1 MKRHGTRT
9 SHLLAVGLLIAGL
22 CSGAPASAAPT
33 TYFGAWSGGT
43 IAPGE
48 SVILADGA
56 SLTGNV
62 EANGRL
68 EFAQTTALTTSAT
81 ISGTGSLAVT
91 NTGTVVLTGLT
102 SGTARFDLALSASRG
117 ELAIGTT
124 GTSPLVVGHTGVGS
138 LSVTGGTVKNGLG
151 FLGFAA
157 GSLGT
162 ATVSSGT
169 WANAA
174 GVAGRILYVGYSGT
188 GVLDVAGGF
197 VTNASGILGGL
208 AGSVGTAT
216 VSSGTWQNRG
226 PLYVG
231 GTVSGN
237 GGNGALT
244 LTGGRVTSTLSL
256 IGVNSTSVG
265 NVTVTGGTWS
275 NAGSLGVGT
284 SGTGTL
290 TISGSGGVGGSV
302 LVGGTLSKGA
312 AGTINLSAGGTLQ
325 IGTGSTGGAL
335 GTDVVNNGA
344 LVFDR
349 LGTGTV
355 GVGISGTGSVT
366 LANSATI
373 RMTGTSTYSGPTTI
387 NAGTLLVDG
396 ALGSTSVV
404 VNAGGSLGGSGV
416 IGGSVAVQAGGTLAP
431 GSGMESLACGPVTLL
446 DGAVFRYEW
455 DSQAPARSDLLT
467 ILGDLFLT
475 GSVGLVLDDLA
486 ATSGRDANG
495 TILSL
500 MNYSGA
506 WKGGSFSRSG
516 ASLADEAVFSIGDQL
531 WRIDYDATAGGVNR
545 TAEYLPDG
553 RFVNLV
559 AVPEPSAGVL
569 LGIGLLGPALGW
581 RRARRRQGAENLA
594 FRRQIPHV
602 CP

>member
-1 MKRHGTRT
+1 MKGHGTRT
-9 SHLLAVGLLIAGL
+9 SHLLVVSLLIAVL
-22 CSGAPASAAPT
+22 CAVAPASAAPT
-33 TYFGAWSGGT
+33 TYSSAWSGGT

-68 EFAQTTALTTSAT
+68 EFAQTTTLTTSAA

-102 SGTARFDLALSASRG
+102 SGTARFDLAISASRG
-117 ELAIGTT
+117 ELAIGAT
-124 GTSPLVVGHTGVGS
+124 GTSPLVVGNTGVGS

-151 FLGFAA
+151 FLGFTA

-174 GVAGRILYVGYSGT
+174 GSGGRTLNVGYSGT

-208 AGSVGTAT
+208 AGGVGTAT

-231 GTVSGN
+231 GNAGGN
-237 GGNGALT
+237 GGTGTLT
-244 LTGGRVTSTLSL
+244 MTGGRVTSTLSL
-256 IGVNSTSVG
+256 IGANSAGVG
-265 NVTVTGGTWS
+265 TVTVTGGTWS
-275 NAGSLGVGT
+275 NAANLNVGS

-290 TISGSGGVGGSV
+290 TISGSGGAGGTV
-302 LVGGTLSKGA
+302 IVGGTLSKGA
-312 AGTINLSAGGTLQ
+312 SGTINLEAGGTLQ
-325 IGTGSTGGAL
+325 IGTGSTGGVLA
-335 GTDVVNNGA
+335 TDLVNNGA

-355 GVGISGTGSVT
+355 GVNISGTGSVT

-373 RMTGTSTYSGPTTI
+373 RITGTSNYSGPTTI

-396 ALGSTSVV
+396 ALGSTNVV

-416 IGGSVAVQAGGTLAP
+416 LGGAVAVQAGGTMAP
-431 GSGMESLACGPVTLL
+431 GSGLESLACGPLTLR

-455 DSQAPARSDLLT
+455 DSQSPARSDLLT

-486 ATSGRDANG
+486 ATSGTVAEG

-500 MNYSGA
+500 MTYSGS
-506 WKGGSFSRSG
+506 WTGGSFSRSG
-516 ASLADEAVFSIGDQL
+516 ASLADESLFSIGDQL

-569 LGIGLLGPALGW
+569 LGIGLLGPALTW

>member
-81 ISGTGSLAVT
+81 ISGTGSLALT

-117 ELAIGTT
+117 ALAIGAT
-124 GTSPLVVGHTGVGS
+124 GTNPLIVGDTGVGS
-138 LSVTGGTVKNGLG
+138 LSVTGGSVRNGLG
-151 FLGFAA
+151 VLGFTA

-169 WANAA
+169 WANAS
-174 GVAGRILYVGYSGT
+174 RILYVGHSGT

-197 VTNASGILGGL
+197 VTNSNGHLGGFS
-208 AGSVGTAT
+208 GSVGTAN
-216 VSSGTWQNRG
+216 VSSGTWHNGGQ
-226 PLYVG
+226 LYVG
-231 GTVSGN
+231 GRI
-237 GGNGALT
+237 GG
-244 LTGGRVTSTLSL
+244 TGGTGTLNL
-256 IGVNSTSVG
+256 TDGAVLNTTAYIGSNATAVG
-265 NVTVTGGTWS
+265 TVTVTGGTWINS
-275 NAGSLGVGT
+275 VNLNVGT
-284 SGTGTL
+284 SGKGTL
-290 TISGSGGVGGSV
+290 TISGNGNGAGGTVI
-302 LVGGTLSKGA
+302 VGGTLSKGA

-355 GVGISGTGSVT
+355 GVSISGTGSVT

-373 RMTGTSTYSGPTTI
+373 RMTGTSTSSGPTTI
-387 NAGTLLVDG
+387 NAGALLVDG

-446 DGAVFRYEW
+446 DGAVFRSEW
-455 DSQAPARSDLLT
+455 DSQAPANSDLLT
-467 ILGDLFLT
+467 ILGDVFLT
-475 GSVGLVLDDLA
+475 GTVGLVLDDLA
-486 ATSGRDANG
+486 ANPGPYANG

-500 MNYSGA
+500 MNYSGS
-506 WKGGSFSRSG
+506 WTGGSFSRGG

-531 WRIDYDATAGGVNR
+531 WRIDYDAPAGGVNR
-545 TAEYLPDG
+545 TAEHLPDS

-569 LGIGLLGPALGW
+569 LGIGLLGPALAC
-581 RRARRRQGAENLA
+581 RRARRRQGGEEL
-594 FRRQIPHV
+594 
-602 CP
+602 